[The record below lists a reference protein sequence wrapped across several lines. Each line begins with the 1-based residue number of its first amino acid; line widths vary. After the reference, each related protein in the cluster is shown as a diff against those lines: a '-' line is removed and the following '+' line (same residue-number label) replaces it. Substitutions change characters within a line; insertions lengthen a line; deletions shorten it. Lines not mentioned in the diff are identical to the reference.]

1 MHREELNRI
10 FTHIPTLKTERLML
24 RKILPEDA
32 DAMYEYSSDQSV
44 TEFLLWDVHPDR
56 FYTGEYI
63 EYLQERYALG
73 DFYDWALILKAD
85 GSMIGTC
92 GFTNFD
98 LPNSA
103 AEIGYVLNP
112 RYRGNGYAPE
122 AAACV
127 IAFAFEALGLVRVSA
142 ICMKEN
148 TASLRVMQKCGMTH
162 EGILRRA
169 VYAKGKHRDVSVCSI
184 LKDEF
189 AKKGAE

>member
-1 MHREELNRI
+1 MHKETLNRI
-10 FTHIPTLKTERLML
+10 FTHIPALETERLVL
-24 RKILPEDA
+24 RRILPEDT
-32 DAMYEYSSDQSV
+32 DAMYEYSSDQGV
-44 TEFLLWDVHPDR
+44 TEFLLWDVHPDC

-73 DFYDWALILKAD
+73 DFYDWALVLKAD

-122 AAACV
+122 AAARV
-127 IAFAFEALGLVRVSA
+127 IAFAFEELELERVSA

-169 VYAKGKHRDVSVCSI
+169 VCAKGKQRDVSVCSI
-184 LKDEF
+184 IKDEYIN
-189 AKKGAE
+189 KKG